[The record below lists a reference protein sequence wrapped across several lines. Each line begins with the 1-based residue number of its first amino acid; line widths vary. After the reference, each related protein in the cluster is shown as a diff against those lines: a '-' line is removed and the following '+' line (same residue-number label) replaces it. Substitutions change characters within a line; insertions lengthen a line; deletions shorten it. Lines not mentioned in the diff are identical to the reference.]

1 MRIYHKKNFWA
12 GLGMAA
18 LGILNLALSLWR
30 RDFGLSTGIL
40 VGALLLLGVS
50 SLLRSLSPKFSRED
64 KIEERDERNILV
76 GRKTYASAFR
86 WTRLVSFGL
95 MALLLVAGAVTGATY
110 PSDIRALRK
119 RLENTFFLVPGY
131 GAQGGAADD
140 VAPGFDK
147 NGLGAI
153 VNSSRGIMCAWQKE
167 GVDGQE
173 YAAAARREAIRM
185 RDEIVGRIGR
195 IVLP

>member
-95 MALLLVAGAVTGATY
+95 MALLLVAGAVTGEKLLLAMAVGLAFSL
-110 PSDIRALRK
+110 PISFFAEFFSALYH
-119 RLENTFFLVPGY
+119 ES
-131 GAQGGAADD
+131 
-140 VAPGFDK
+140 K
-147 NGLGAI
+147 N
-153 VNSSRGIMCAWQKE
+153 
-167 GVDGQE
+167 
-173 YAAAARREAIRM
+173 
-185 RDEIVGRIGR
+185 
-195 IVLP
+195 

>member
-1 MRIYHKKNFWA
+1 MKPLRIYHKKNFWA

-64 KIEERDERNILV
+64 RIEERDERNILV

-95 MALLLVAGAVTGATY
+95 MALLLVVVGAVTGEKLLLAIAVGLAFSLTI
-110 PSDIRALRK
+110 SFFAEFFSALYH
-119 RLENTFFLVPGY
+119 ES
-131 GAQGGAADD
+131 
-140 VAPGFDK
+140 K
-147 NGLGAI
+147 N
-153 VNSSRGIMCAWQKE
+153 
-167 GVDGQE
+167 
-173 YAAAARREAIRM
+173 
-185 RDEIVGRIGR
+185 
-195 IVLP
+195 

>member
-30 RDFGLSTGIL
+30 RDFDLSTGIL

-50 SLLRSLSPKFSRED
+50 SLLRSLSPKLSQED

-95 MALLLVAGAVTGATY
+95 MALLLVAGAVTGEKLLLAMAVGLAFSLTI
-110 PSDIRALRK
+110 SFFAEFFAALYH
-119 RLENTFFLVPGY
+119 ES
-131 GAQGGAADD
+131 
-140 VAPGFDK
+140 K
-147 NGLGAI
+147 N
-153 VNSSRGIMCAWQKE
+153 
-167 GVDGQE
+167 
-173 YAAAARREAIRM
+173 
-185 RDEIVGRIGR
+185 
-195 IVLP
+195 